1 LAPEQGAV
9 EEEAAVPPGPRAQP
23 AEAVSPE
30 AQEQA
35 AKEQLQAEPYIGNEQ
50 DQYYYEQQRNQEQER
65 MQAEAYYWQE
75 EAQPQGYVDANG
87 FAPATPLPQ
96 P

>member
-1 LAPEQGAV
+1 
-9 EEEAAVPPGPRAQP
+9 
-23 AEAVSPE
+23 
-30 AQEQA
+30 
-35 AKEQLQAEPYIGNEQ
+35 
-50 DQYYYEQQRNQEQER
+50 